1 MADTQKLAR
10 AASQHLGPD
19 AGTPRTAETADRD
32 FTAEERQ
39 TYDRMEADL
48 DSLGDRIER
57 SERAETRNEAFNRVD
72 RRGVIASDDEPG
84 GNEAAGT
91 TASSTRSC
99 ATAST
104 PWMARTERSCAASS
118 PRCRTLQASA
128 PAAAA
133 GTRPPSVT
141 SSWRP

>member
-1 MADTQKLAR
+1 MR
-10 AASQHLGPD
+10 ALLE
-19 AGTPRTAETADRD
+19 TAETADRD

-84 GNEAAGT
+84 GNEAAEYDRIFDSFLRNGLDSMDGEDR
-91 TASSTRSC
+91 AFMRSKF
-99 ATAST
+99 TS
-104 PWMARTERSCAASS
+104 
-118 PRCRTLQASA
+118 LQN
-128 PAAAA
+128 AA
-133 GTRPPSVT
+133 GVGTGSAAWATPSRPPSVT